1 MTDLLIIQHT
11 GRFEQY
17 LGELAYICS
26 LIVVPNRKSDD
37 LPFNRIIITIST
49 KGLLGDTH
57 HVHWGSTQCSC
68 HHLTRKEPCKPKVSW
83 RKDSQIKFTVDQHF
97 FTKWFQNRLLRISN
111 IKISTVDFFINFF
124 HPEHLTMDKIFPGRN
139 NTGTWRIHPLSQEK
153 ITTKIK
159 QGSSNFT

>member
-1 MTDLLIIQHT
+1 MRYWQSKYPFMMDGVVIDKIQLYKSYWTKFKLKQKKLQIQFYATDLLIIQHT

-83 RKDSQIKFTVDQHF
+83 RKDSQIKFPVDQHF

-111 IKISTVDFFINFF
+111 IKYQ
-124 HPEHLTMDKIFPGRN
+124 L
-139 NTGTWRIHPLSQEK
+139 
-153 ITTKIK
+153 
-159 QGSSNFT
+159 